1 MFTEPM
7 LDMRMSSGKLEL
19 ELHFPLSF
27 AIDSEFGQKKNKKRL
42 LALLAEKQDFNS
54 IAGDRSFYDA

>member
-1 MFTEPM
+1 MFTQPM

-19 ELHFPLSF
+19 HFPLSF
-27 AIDSEFGQKKNKKRL
+27 AIDSGFGQKKNKKRL

-54 IAGDRSFYDA
+54 IAGDRSFYGA